1 MLIDALDFMKLSYL
15 KMQQILYVTVQRK
28 KKTFT
33 TYASELNRLV
43 KYLDRNDVDYVVRK
57 EYEAI
62 AAIYAQLKK
71 NISMQIQQT

>member
-1 MLIDALDFMKLSYL
+1 MEE
-15 KMQQILYVTVQRK
+15 

-33 TYASELNRLV
+33 TNASELNRLV
-43 KYLDRNDVDYVVRK
+43 KYLDRNDVDSAVRK

-71 NISMQIQQT
+71 KRKHVDTTDVMVEINVVISNYVELNHTSMMVR